1 MNKNQDEITGFFMK
15 NSRRYVQSKKLNLE
29 SFGLPGRFLTA
40 SEVSALGLVS
50 RAHAYKIIADP
61 DKYLSAQVKELL
73 TIKVL
78 GQIPGW
84 QPGWRFDSASQSL
97 ITPDGKPVHC
107 DDLENFSMVQ
117 QLLRQWETLARD
129 KETELADQ
137 KRRIQELEARLKLP
151 RELRLYV
158 NDSLKERR
166 KLNINTTALRAVSG

>member
-84 QPGWRFDSASQSL
+84 QPGWRFDSSQQR
-97 ITPDGKPVHC
+97 IHTPDGKSLSC
-107 DDLENFSMVQ
+107 DELENFAFVQ
-117 QLLRQWETLARD
+117 QLLNLFEVDNRD
-129 KETELADQ
+129 QAQQLEQQ
-137 KRRIQELEARLKLP
+137 KKRIEELENRLKLP
-151 RELRLYV
+151 PKLRLYV

-166 KLNINTTALRAVSG
+166 KLDIKQPALKAV